1 MQYIYIIIYIF
12 LLMIALLLEKA
23 KYGVH
28 ITPITFF
35 VALWCIVGAFSNS
48 GIMGY
53 YFPSTLVNVCIISG
67 ILIVLILW
75 IVGIRRPKELIN
87 SIREEIKDFDF
98 NITVLLMIEIV
109 LVLMLLPSFRRSINI
124 LRNYNFIILRSA
136 GLYGIADE
144 GGYSDQ
150 LMSIFVRPG
159 FTLISLMT
167 VLSFFN
173 PIEKKKK
180 RLLIGLTVFNLIIY
194 TLTTAGRILV
204 VNTGIYV
211 VIAAMIY
218 SKGRIVSFFRERKKV
233 LVPLLV
239 LIATVLYLQNLR
251 SPDSS
256 VLKTIYV
263 YYCSGPSFLTKLLE
277 VNSGKFDINHDF
289 MFGAAT
295 FGFITNIIS
304 YALIYITGK
313 PQGSL
318 YMLGSVLTNNN
329 LRVGEFNSVNA
340 MCTCYYDFLLDWG
353 YGGIVLGPIVVG
365 MIFYFAYKQAA
376 RRHTWGSMCILIYM
390 MNVMIRTVFKWEL
403 VSTEFSFV
411 CIYIWIL
418 SHITVGKKINR
429 GEDFG

>member
-1 MQYIYIIIYIF
+1 MQYLYIIVYF
-12 LLMIALLLEKA
+12 TLLAFALFLEKA

-35 VALWCIVGAFSNS
+35 VALWCIVGIFANS
-48 GIMGY
+48 GLLGY
-53 YFPSTLVNVCIISG
+53 YLPSALVNLCIISG
-67 ILIVLILW
+67 NIIILTMWMLVTRTSKDMI
-75 IVGIRRPKELIN
+75 
-87 SIREEIKDFDF
+87 SAIREEVEDFDF
-98 NITVLLMIEIV
+98 SVTVLLLIEIA
-109 LVLMLLPSFRRSINI
+109 LVIMILPSFRRSINI
-124 LRNYNFIILRSA
+124 LRNYSFIVLRSA
-136 GLYGIADE
+136 GLYGVAED

-180 RLLIGLTVFNLIIY
+180 KLLVVLTVFNLIIY

-218 SKGRIVSFFRERKKV
+218 SKGRIFRFLKERKNI
-233 LVPLLV
+233 LIPLLV
-239 LIATVLYLQNLR
+239 LIITVLYLQNLR

-263 YYCSGPSFLTKLLE
+263 YYCSGPSFLTQLLE
-277 VNSGKFDINHDF
+277 VNSGKFAINHDF

-295 FGFITNIIS
+295 FGFITNIVS

-329 LRVGEFNSVNA
+329 LRVGEHNSVNA

-353 YGGIVLGPIVVG
+353 YAGIVIGPIVVG
-365 MIFYFAYKQAA
+365 TIFYFVYKQAA
-376 RRHTWGSMCILIYM
+376 KKHTWGSMCVLIYI
-390 MNVMIRTVFKWEL
+390 MNIMIRTVFKWDL
-403 VSTEFSFV
+403 VSTEFTFV

-418 SHITVGKKINR
+418 SHVTVGSKNKLR
-429 GEDFG
+429 